1 MAERENGILGAGEM
15 HVMSDAELNH
25 KLDILLNTGCLLLE
39 SLADTSR
46 VLRNMKR
53 VAAFLGFHE
62 KNLHISI
69 NYDIILANLSDEYHS
84 FTKFRHCEGHS
95 VNLWAIMKVSKLT
108 WNCIRDDYSL
118 ERYEE
123 ELAAIRNHKRN
134 YTPWQVAIGG
144 GFACGVFCIQ
154 FGCDW
159 TAFFYA
165 SIAAILGFRLRM
177 WLGAKKMN
185 AYVSIAVA
193 AFVSTILA
201 WGFMLLSTHTGVGW
215 LRSDT
220 PYHPFMACALYI
232 VPGVP
237 LINFVSDML
246 TSHVKTGIIRAVNTL
261 LMVLAMAFGIAFAIN
276 VCGVDNFVKDLP
288 MIPHHEYWEYTI
300 AAAISAMGFS
310 MIFNCPPRLLWA
322 VALGG
327 IIAVCTRNFVNL
339 GPSTHNIGLDQGAVI
354 GSFVGS
360 SVISIIC
367 TRMMHVVH
375 APHQCISIP
384 SVIPMIPGVLMYRAL
399 FAFIDM
405 HGIVGEVTVAMTN
418 MINASLIILFIS
430 LGVAIPNV
438 FFRKMIA
445 PKREQKM
452 LDLIL
457 QRRMKHSG
465 VFAGGGANPK

>member
-1 MAERENGILGAGEM
+1 MIEKNKDVMEM
-15 HVMSDAELNH
+15 DGMHIMSDAELNR
-25 KLDILLNTGCLLLE
+25 KLDILLKTGCLLME

-53 VAAFLGFHE
+53 VAAYLGFHE
-62 KNLHISI
+62 QNLHISI

-84 FTKFRHCEGHS
+84 FTKFRRCEGHS
-95 VNLWAIMKVSKLT
+95 VNLWTIMKVSKLT

-123 ELAAIRNHKRN
+123 ELDAIRKHKRS
-134 YTPWQVAIGG
+134 YTPWEVAIGG
-144 GFACGVFCIQ
+144 GFACGGFCIQ

-159 TAFFYA
+159 TAFLYA
-165 SIAAILGFRLRM
+165 SIAAILGFRFRM

-201 WGFMLLSTHTGVGW
+201 WGFMLLSTHTDIEW
-215 LRSDT
+215 LRSKT

-246 TSHVKTGIIRAVNTL
+246 SSHVKTGIIRAVNTL
-261 LMVLAMAFGIAFAIN
+261 MIVLAMAFGIAFAIN
-276 VCGVDNFVKDLP
+276 VCGVDNFVKDLS
-288 MIPHHEYWEYTI
+288 MTPHHEYWEYSV

-322 VALGG
+322 VAIGG
-327 IIAVCTRNFVNL
+327 IIAICTRNLVSL
-339 GPSTHNIGLDQGAVI
+339 GPSTNNFGLDQGAVI

-360 SVISIIC
+360 AVISIIC
-367 TRMMHVVH
+367 TRIMHIVH

-418 MINASLIILFIS
+418 MINASLIILCIS
-430 LGVAIPNV
+430 LGVAIPNI

-452 LDLIL
+452 VNFIL
-457 QRRMKHSG
+457 QRRLKHDATFNHEE
-465 VFAGGGANPK
+465 VK